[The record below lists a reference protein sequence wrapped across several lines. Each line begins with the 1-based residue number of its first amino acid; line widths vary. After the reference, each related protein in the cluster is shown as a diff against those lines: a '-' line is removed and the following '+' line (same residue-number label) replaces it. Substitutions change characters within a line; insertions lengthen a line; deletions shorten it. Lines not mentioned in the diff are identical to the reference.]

1 MEIGLFDEV
10 KVVRPLIP
18 DGVQL
23 EEIEFVE
30 ASIRFAN
37 AHNSG
42 QESNEFEVELLNR
55 FMKGETSPLMRRA
68 WCAYR
73 RRLLYHHRRES

>member
-1 MEIGLFDEV
+1 MEMLDEV
-10 KVVRPLIP
+10 NVVRPLIP
-18 DGVQL
+18 DEVQL

-42 QESNEFEVELLNR
+42 RESSDFEIALLNR
-55 FMKGETSPLMRRA
+55 FMRGETSPLMQRA
-68 WCAYR
+68 WSAYR
-73 RRLLYHHRRES
+73 KRLLYHHRRES

>member
-1 MEIGLFDEV
+1 MEIGLFDAV
-10 KVVRPLIP
+10 KIVRPLIP
-18 DGVQL
+18 DEVQI
-23 EEIEFVE
+23 EEIELVE

-42 QESNEFEVELLNR
+42 QESSEFEIALLNR
-55 FMKGETSPLMRRA
+55 FMRGETNPLMQRA